1 GEGEEL
7 SVFQKKSSNPLGNA
21 LLFTVQKHP
30 LSFFN
35 IDSMRFRNSGL
46 LFTYRSSFTSPLYL
60 LSYHADTY
68 TLDHCRSKLQAV
80 SVVFTHS
87 LEVRLPL
94 LPLARPF

>member
-30 LSFFN
+30 LPFFN

-46 LFTYRSSFTSPLYL
+46 VKLKLEPGSNKMAGPLETVPRKNCTEMGAVPSAQVIVQL
-60 LSYHADTY
+60 AK
-68 TLDHCRSKLQAV
+68 KLRASTPTAV
-80 SVVFTHS
+80 
-87 LEVRLPL
+87 
-94 LPLARPF
+94 